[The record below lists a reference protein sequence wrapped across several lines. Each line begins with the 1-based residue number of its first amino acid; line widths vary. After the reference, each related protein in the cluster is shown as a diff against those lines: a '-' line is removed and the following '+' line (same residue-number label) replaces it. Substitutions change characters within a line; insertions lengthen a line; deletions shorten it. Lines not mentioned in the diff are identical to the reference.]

1 VDHASKPAQQIVC
14 ETLSQK
20 YPTPKK
26 MAGGVAQ
33 GVGPEFK
40 LQYHKKKKKKTTK
53 VNQDCPTVA
62 TEVFGGERKGRR
74 DSLKRQDTPS
84 FSNSRPEPS
93 YSLSP
98 PYSVTL
104 TLSLIDSSVSTRA
117 IKLAIFT
124 MQVLCGT

>member
-40 LQYHKKKKKKTTK
+40 LQYHKKKKKRPQRLTKTAL
-53 VNQDCPTVA
+53 QWRQRSL
-62 TEVFGGERKGRR
+62 GERGRVEGTALR
-74 DSLKRQDTPS
+74 GRTPPVFPTLDQS
-84 FSNSRPEPS
+84 HPTPCHLPIQ
-93 YSLSP
+93 SLSP
-98 PYSVTL
+98 
-104 TLSLIDSSVSTRA
+104 
-117 IKLAIFT
+117 LA
-124 MQVLCGT
+124 